1 MIYPSKNTLSD
12 HPVQDNS
19 LQTRTVRL
27 RMGFEPGA
35 GLIQMEDK
43 AIISQAAFTVLLSS
57 HPTQDFILP
66 FSCFKTCGYAEN
78 NAAF

>member
-1 MIYPSKNTLSD
+1 VIYPSKNTLSD

-19 LQTRTVRL
+19 LQARTVRL

-43 AIISQAAFTVLLSS
+43 AIIPQAAFTVLLSS
-57 HPTQDFILP
+57 HPTQD
-66 FSCFKTCGYAEN
+66 
-78 NAAF
+78 